1 MAGDACF
8 DRALLSWLSR
18 KISSMNLQFVLM
30 QLFNG
35 LILGSLYV
43 LLALGLSIIFGMLGI
58 INFAH
63 GAFFMLGA
71 YAAYTITAYVIPDF
85 WLALVCVPVLMAIF
99 GAFCEMV
106 LFRRLYELPSLYIM
120 LLTFGLML
128 VLQDAVRLLFGS
140 MGVPFSTPKSLTGMV
155 NLGFM
160 YYPSYRLFL
169 IVVTSLTA
177 CAVWLF
183 LSKTKLG
190 CIIRAGTDN
199 PKMLQAL
206 GINISK
212 TMTLV
217 VGLGAGLAGLAG
229 VLAAPIQNVRPLM
242 GMDLLVDCFVVVVI
256 GGMGSLGGSVVGGL
270 IVGQIIAIGVMVWP
284 PMANTLIYFFMAAF
298 LLVRPRGL
306 FGREA
311 FHE

>member
-1 MAGDACF
+1 MH
-8 DRALLSWLSR
+8 RPIPPQTNR
-18 KISSMNLQFVLM
+18 KILYMTLQFVLM

-71 YAAYTITAYVIPDF
+71 YAAYTVTSYFIPNF
-85 WLALVCVPVLMAIF
+85 WLALILVPVAMAIF
-99 GAFCEMV
+99 GAICEMAF
-106 LFRRLYELPSLYIM
+106 FRRLYDLPPLYIM

-128 VLQDAVRLLFGS
+128 VLQDATRLIFGS
-140 MGVPFSTPKSLTGMV
+140 MGVPFGTPKSLAGAV

-169 IVVTSLTA
+169 IIITSLTA
-177 CAVWLF
+177 SGVWLF
-183 LSKTKLG
+183 LTRTKLG
-190 CIIRAGTDN
+190 SIIRAGTDN
-199 PKMLQAL
+199 PRMVEAL

-212 TMTLV
+212 VMTLV
-217 VGLGAGLAGLAG
+217 VALGTGLAGLAG

-256 GGMGSLGGSVVGGL
+256 GGMGSLGGSIIGGL
-270 IVGQIIAIGVMVWP
+270 IVGEIIAIGVMVWP
-284 PMANTLIYFFMAAF
+284 PMANTLIYLFMAAF

>member
-1 MAGDACF
+1 MTTQ
-8 DRALLSWLSR
+8 LL
-18 KISSMNLQFVLM
+18 LM

-71 YAAYTITAYVIPDF
+71 YAAYTITAYLVPNF
-85 WLALVCVPVLMAIF
+85 WVALVCVPLLMAVF
-99 GAFCEMV
+99 GALCEV
-106 LFRRLYELPSLYIM
+106 FFFRRLYDVPPLYIM
-120 LLTFGLML
+120 LFTFGLML
-128 VLQDAVRLLFGS
+128 ALQDLARIIFGS
-140 MGVPFSTPKSLTGMV
+140 MGVPFGTPESLTGAV

-160 YYPSYRLFL
+160 YYPTYRLFL
-169 IVVTSLTA
+169 ILVTGVA
-177 CAVWLF
+177 AVGVWLF
-183 LSKTKLG
+183 LTKTRLG
-190 CIIRAGTDN
+190 SIIRAGTDN
-199 PKMLQAL
+199 PRMVDAL

-212 TMTLV
+212 IITFV
-217 VGLGAGLAGLAG
+217 VGLGTGLAGLAG

-242 GMDLLVDCFVVVVI
+242 GMDFLIDCFVVVVI
-256 GGMGSLGGSVVGGL
+256 GGMGSLGGSIIGGL
-270 IVGQIIAIGVMVWP
+270 IVGEIIAIGVMVWP
-284 PMANTLIYFFMAAF
+284 PMANTMIYLFMAAF

>member
-1 MAGDACF
+1 MAP
-8 DRALLSWLSR
+8 LWLIR
-18 KISSMNLQFVLM
+18 KISLMNLQFVFM

-71 YAAYTITAYVIPDF
+71 YAAYTITSYIIPDY
-85 WLALVCVPVLMAIF
+85 WLALISVPILMAAF
-99 GAFCEMV
+99 GSLCEIV
-106 LFRRLYELPSLYIM
+106 LFRRLYDLPPLYIM

-128 VLQDAVRLLFGS
+128 VLQDAARLVFGS
-140 MGVPFSTPKSLTGMV
+140 MGVPFGTPKSLTGMV

-169 IVVTSLTA
+169 IAVTSCA
-177 CAVWLF
+177 AFAVWLF

-199 PKMLQAL
+199 PKMLEAL
-206 GINISK
+206 GINISR

-217 VGLGAGLAGLAG
+217 VGLGTGLAGLAG

-284 PMANTLIYFFMAAF
+284 PMANTLIYLFMAAF

-306 FGREA
+306 FGRES

>member
-1 MAGDACF
+1 MSTQ
-8 DRALLSWLSR
+8 L
-18 KISSMNLQFVLM
+18 VLM

-71 YAAYTITAYVIPDF
+71 YAAYTITAYFVPNF
-85 WLALVCVPVLMAIF
+85 WLALVCVPVFMALF
-99 GAFCEMV
+99 GALCEV
-106 LFRRLYELPSLYIM
+106 LFFRRLYQVPPLYIM
-120 LLTFGLML
+120 LFTFGLML
-128 VLQDAVRLLFGS
+128 ALQDLIRIFFGS
-140 MGVPFSTPKSLTGMV
+140 MGVPFGTPSSLSGAV

-160 YYPSYRLFL
+160 YYPVYRLFL
-169 IVVTSLTA
+169 IVLTA
-177 CAVWLF
+177 VAATAVWLF

-190 CIIRAGTDN
+190 RIIRAGTDN
-199 PKMLQAL
+199 PRMVDAL
-206 GINISK
+206 GINISRIL
-212 TMTLV
+212 TLV
-217 VGLGAGLAGLAG
+217 VALGTGLAGLAG

-242 GMDLLVDCFVVVVI
+242 GMDFLIDCFVVVVI
-256 GGMGSLGGSVVGGL
+256 GGMGSLGGSIIGGL
-270 IVGQIIAIGVMVWP
+270 IVGEIIAIGVMVWP
-284 PMANTLIYFFMAAF
+284 PMANTMIYLFMAAF
-298 LLVRPRGL
+298 LLIRPRGL